1 MVYIS
6 RMNKKHKQSQD
17 DELNLI
23 SLAQD
28 YSDENKAR
36 ELFESW
42 RWPNGPV
49 CPHCKHDEVYKL
61 TSKPTTKAKNKM
73 RPGLYCCAACR
84 KTFSAT
90 VGTVFE
96 DSHIPIGKWLLAVFI
111 LCSSKKSISA
121 NQLHRMLKV
130 TYKTAWFMAHR
141 IRFAMGPDSKPPKM
155 LTGTVEVDETY
166 IGPRSDIHH
175 SKSSKDSVV
184 ALIQRDGPM
193 HTRIV
198 SNITHKNA
206 GQMIRECVSKDAVL
220 NTDQHGAYRGRF
232 KDFKRHDVVNHSKF
246 EYSRTNEDGTKS
258 GINTCESF
266 FSLFKRGIVGSW
278 HHISR
283 EHLPKYA
290 NEFEFRWNTRKDTD
304 GERMEKFLPMV
315 EGRRL
320 MYRKPLN

>member
-1 MVYIS
+1 MKKV
-6 RMNKKHKQSQD
+6 MNTSEFDAD
-17 DELNLI
+17 DLNLI
-23 SLAQD
+23 TLAQD
-28 YSDENKAR
+28 YQDEEKAR
-36 ELFESW
+36 ALFESW

-61 TSKPTTKAKNKM
+61 TSKPTTKGKNKI

-84 KTFSAT
+84 KTFTAT
-90 VGTVFE
+90 VGTALE
-96 DSHIPIGKWLLAVFI
+96 DSHIKISKWLMAMFI

-121 NQLHRMLKV
+121 NQLGRMLKV

-141 IRFAMGPDSKPPKM
+141 LRFCMNDDKNPLSGV
-155 LTGTVEVDETY
+155 VEVDETY
-166 IGPRSDIHH
+166 IGPRSDVQH

-193 HTRIV
+193 HTRVV

-206 GQMIRECVSKDAVL
+206 GQIIRQFVNPDAIL
-220 NTDQHGAYRGRF
+220 NTDQHAAYRGHF
-232 KDFKRHDVVNHSKF
+232 KDFKRHDVVNHSKY
-246 EYSRTNEDGTKS
+246 EYSRTNADGTKS

-283 EHLPKYA
+283 EHLSKYA
-290 NEFEFRWNTRKDTD
+290 NEFEFRWNTRKQTD
-304 GERMEKFLPMV
+304 GERTANFVPML
-315 EGRRL
+315 EGKRL
-320 MYRKPLN
+320 MYRRPVN